1 MGKITLSIFVP
12 CFNEEKNIAN
22 TLNNIQNG
30 IIDINYEI
38 LVVDDASKDKTIEI
52 VKEFKKN
59 NPNLD
64 IKIISNKNNR
74 NIGFNYRE
82 TAQIARGKYYMFL
95 SGDDSLSSAE
105 IKKTVDN
112 IGKADMILV
121 YFIDKRGIFRK
132 TLSKIFTVI
141 INLIT
146 INNLKYY
153 NGSNIHLLE
162 NVKLFC
168 GKQSGFGYQAE
179 LITSQIRQKKTYI
192 EIEVKPYLKTSEKSE
207 ALKIHNIPSVIKSI
221 ISIFL
226 NQIIYVAKKLI
237 NLKK

>member
-1 MGKITLSIFVP
+1 MEKITLSIFVP
-12 CFNEEKNIAN
+12 CFNEERNIAN

-30 IIDINYEI
+30 VIGINYEI
-38 LVVDDASKDKTIEI
+38 LVVDDASKDKTIEMI
-52 VKEFKKN
+52 EKFKKN

-74 NIGFNYRE
+74 GIGFNYRK
-82 TAQIARGKYYMFL
+82 TAQIAQGKYYMFL
-95 SGDDSLSSAE
+95 SGDDSLPSTE

-121 YFIDKRGIFRK
+121 YFIDKRGILRRII
-132 TLSKIFTVI
+132 SKIFTII

-146 INNLKYY
+146 LNNLKYY

-168 GKQSGFGYQAE
+168 GKQPGFGYQAE
-179 LITSQIRQKKTYI
+179 LITAQLRAKKTYF
-192 EIEVKPYLKTSEKSE
+192 EIKVNPYLKSSETTK
-207 ALKIHNIPSVIKSI
+207 AFNPKNILSVIRSI
-221 ISIFL
+221 MLIFF
-226 NQIIYVAKKLI
+226 NQIIYVIKKILRI
-237 NLKK
+237 N